1 MAFGSLLV
9 RAKKRRRE
17 TRENDGLFSSRE
29 TSASGKYVQLEIDPG
44 SVPVHK
50 AVFSFLFTRQVPPV
64 TDSALSRLF
73 ALSTSSTTTLDR
85 TGTTLPS
92 CGHKARHRNWWKCHS
107 KRQALPPSR
116 TTYHVGSAQGQLSV
130 RDGTNEFSNPLL
142 STLLLSPVDTRDGGS
157 STPHRR
163 PVRRGDGRCGRRSFR
178 QNRPAERDRCVPGG
192 GSNRGRV
199 LQHCRGCRL
208 WCRGNPRD
216 ARLGRLGN
224 HKHGGLV

>member
-1 MAFGSLLV
+1 MIACLSRCSRIF
-9 RAKKRRRE
+9 RRRPIWPKKE
-17 TRENDGLFSSRE
+17 AERRSRDIVITNEKTRTLRDPRTPQAHDHHAPASSPGLARSRV
-29 TSASGKYVQLEIDPG
+29 SGPPPEEPRFRR
-44 SVPVHK
+44 SN
-50 AVFSFLFTRQVPPV
+50 APV
-64 TDSALSRLF
+64 TFRVVSRVKQ
-73 ALSTSSTTTLDR
+73 SQTTTLDR

-163 PVRRGDGRCGRRSFR
+163 PVRRGDGRCGRRSF
-178 QNRPAERDRCVPGG
+178 Q
-192 GSNRGRV
+192 
-199 LQHCRGCRL
+199 
-208 WCRGNPRD
+208 
-216 ARLGRLGN
+216 
-224 HKHGGLV
+224 